1 MTATLFLLYAT
12 VLAFAGAAAAN
23 ALNIGGAEDN
33 FRRWGYPRGWRFV
46 TAALEFGAVLGLL
59 YAPTRWPALAVL
71 AAIIVA
77 ALATLL
83 HALSAGCYSPML
95 WCCLRLSSCRL
106 IQRSAGRGNCGM
118 AKLPLKSMLNW
129 RVADAPRTR
138 AKLVNECTDAK

>member
-1 MTATLFLLYAT
+1 MTTTLFLLYAT
-12 VLAFAGAAAAN
+12 VLAFAAAAAAN

-83 HALSAGCYSPML
+83 NA
-95 WCCLRLSSCRL
+95 
-106 IQRSAGRGNCGM
+106 RSD
-118 AKLPLKSMLNW
+118 W
-129 RVADAPRTR
+129 RHIVPAIVFGGLLLADALLLF
-138 AKLVNECTDAK
+138 AA